1 MSELNDKELLEQL
14 GVEIEPDKKEINS
27 ADEYV
32 ISQFIEIQEFY
43 KQKKRIPKNNIN
55 QDIFERILSIRL
67 QKIIKSNELTELL
80 RPFDS
85 QNLLNEPKDNHSIDQ
100 IQEMNDVD
108 LIEELFEDNQKSSI
122 TELNHVR
129 SSSER
134 KLAEEFATR
143 EICKD
148 FKEYK
153 PLFDQIQI
161 EIKSGKRKL
170 IKLKNRPEIKSGDFY
185 ILYGQKT
192 YVSNVGEFFKQEY
205 GTIDARLH
213 LVFDNGTE
221 SRMLMRSFQKA
232 LSIDTS
238 SRIISS
244 NDLGPLFRTTLS
256 NNDLQD
262 GSLYVL
268 RSNSDNPFIKSH
280 RSLIHKIGYT
290 TGKIEKRIAN
300 AKNDPTFLMAEVEVV
315 ASYKLF
321 NLKSSKFEH
330 LVQVIFSSSK
340 INVEIKD
347 RFGNIVFPEEWFLVP
362 LSVINEAIQKIIDG
376 SITEYIYDPSKAK
389 LIKRD
394 NEKR

>member
-14 GVEIEPDKKEINS
+14 GVEIEPNKKKGINS
-27 ADEYV
+27 EDEYI

-43 KQKKRIPKNNIN
+43 KNSKLLPKNNIN

-67 QKIIKSNELTELL
+67 QKIITSKDLIELL
-80 RPFDS
+80 KPFDF
-85 QNLLNEPKDNHSIDQ
+85 QNLLNEPKDNNSIDQ

-108 LIEELFEDNQKSSI
+108 LIDELFEDNQESSI

-148 FKEYK
+148 FKLYK

-170 IKLKNRPEIKSGDFY
+170 IKLKNRPEIKSRDFY

-192 YVSNVGEFFKQEY
+192 YVSKVGEFFKQEY
-205 GTIDARLH
+205 GKIDARLH
-213 LVFDNGTE
+213 LIFDNGTE

-232 LSIDTS
+232 LSLDTS
-238 SRIISS
+238 SRVIST
-244 NDLGPLFRTTLS
+244 NNLGPLFRSTLS
-256 NNDLQD
+256 NDDLQD
-262 GSLYVL
+262 GTLYVL
-268 RSNSDNPFIKSH
+268 RSNSENPFIKSH

-290 TGKIEKRIAN
+290 TGKVSKRIAN

-315 ASYKLF
+315 DSYRLF

-347 RFGNIVFPEEWFLVP
+347 RFGNIIFPEEWFFVP
-362 LSVINEAIQKIIDG
+362 LNVIKDAIQKIIDG
-376 SITEYIYDPSKAK
+376 SITQYIYDPSLAK
-389 LIKRD
+389 LVERK
-394 NEKR
+394 N